1 MAGQDH
7 PFDPTHTLVITT
19 SGDATAEASATAAAV
34 GAVLDHAD
42 AVTLHL
48 DPGALAS
55 DHPELAEQLRAATE
69 QVDDGVLRAPVDRV
83 REPLA
88 ALLNLTDV
96 HRFVTLE
103 RLDASRD
110 GRQLL
115 HYVPDHTTFTV
126 DATAAEG
133 VVDSVSCA
141 VADEHAGLLPAGT
154 LAAWDADGTHYELTP
169 PSLCVDGSTCFGL
182 GALDGIAFD
191 DGGRAIRLTW
201 ATGDGLLAT
210 VGTLLGPNRPER
222 FEFDSPN
229 RYADVAGAFETVAD
243 ALGLELEKTGRR

>member
-1 MAGQDH
+1 MSLQR
-7 PFDPTHTLVITT
+7 FDPTHTLVLTT
-19 SGDATAEASATAAAV
+19 SGDATAEATVTAAAV
-34 GAVLDHAD
+34 EAVLDNAD

-48 DPGALAS
+48 DPGALTS

-83 REPLA
+83 HDPLA
-88 ALLNLTDV
+88 DLLDLTDA

-115 HYVPDHTTFTV
+115 HYVPDHTTFEA

-133 VVDSVSCA
+133 VVDAVSRA
-141 VADEHAGLLPAGT
+141 VADQPAGLLPTAV
-154 LAAWDADGTHYELTP
+154 LADWDADGTRYELAP
-169 PSLCVDGSTCFGL
+169 PSLCVDGGTCFGL
-182 GALDGIAFD
+182 GALDRIAFD
-191 DGGRAIRLTW
+191 DGNHTIRLTW

-210 VGTLLGPNRPER
+210 AGALLGPNRPGR
-222 FEFDSPN
+222 FKFDSPN
-229 RYADVAGAFETVAD
+229 RYAAVTDAFETVAD
-243 ALGLELEKTGRR
+243 ALEVEVEKTERR

>member
-1 MAGQDH
+1 MTTQDR
-7 PFDPTHTLVITT
+7 PFDPTHTLVLTT

-55 DHPELAEQLRAATE
+55 DHPELAEQLRAAAE
-69 QVDDGVLRAPVDRV
+69 QVDDGVLRASVDRV

-88 ALLNLTDV
+88 ALLDLTDV

-110 GRQLL
+110 GRRLL
-115 HYVPDHTTFTV
+115 HYVPDHTTFEV

-133 VVDSVSCA
+133 VVDAVSRA
-141 VADEHAGLLPAGT
+141 VADEPAGLLPTAV
-154 LAAWDADGTHYELTP
+154 LADWYADGTRYELAP
-169 PSLCVDGSTCFGL
+169 PSLCVDGATCFGL
-182 GALDGIAFD
+182 GALDRVAFD
-191 DGGRAIRLTW
+191 DAARTVRLTW

-210 VGTLLGPNRPER
+210 AGELLGPNRPER

-229 RYADVAGAFETVAD
+229 RYADVADAFETVAD
-243 ALGLELEKTGRR
+243 ALEVEKAGRR